1 MEMKVTMKLTQ
12 SKDYKKPLYAL
23 GLAAAIAVT
32 VTACG
37 NELVQL
43 AGDTAGPE
51 PTESTTM
58 LGGETTIDTDYTEP
72 TDLTKYDGDD
82 VALAGDVEFFDPDAT
97 VEFTTED
104 TTEATS

>member
-1 MEMKVTMKLTQ
+1 MEMKVLQ
-12 SKDYKKPLYAL
+12 SRDYKKPLYAL

-37 NELVQL
+37 NEPVQL

-82 VALAGDVEFFDPDAT
+82 VALAGDVDFCDPDVMT
-97 VEFTTED
+97 EGQTED

>member
-1 MEMKVTMKLTQ
+1 MEMKLLQ
-12 SKDYKKPLYAL
+12 SRDYKKPLYAL

-37 NELVQL
+37 NEPIQLMGDTTTAETTEDVQL
-43 AGDTAGPE
+43 AGD
-51 PTESTTM
+51 
-58 LGGETTIDTDYTEP
+58 GETTIDTDYTEP

-104 TTEATS
+104 TTEATT

>member
-1 MEMKVTMKLTQ
+1 MKVLQ
-12 SKDYKKPLYAL
+12 SRDYKKPLYAL

-37 NELVQL
+37 NEPVQL

-82 VALAGDVEFFDPDAT
+82 VALAGDVDFCDPDVMT
-97 VEFTTED
+97 EGQTED

>member
-1 MEMKVTMKLTQ
+1 MKLLQ
-12 SKDYKKPLYAL
+12 SRDYKKPLYAL

-37 NELVQL
+37 NEPVQL

-82 VALAGDVEFFDPDAT
+82 VALAGDVDFCDPDVMT
-97 VEFTTED
+97 EGQTED

>member
-1 MEMKVTMKLTQ
+1 MKVTMKLTQ
-12 SKDYKKPLYAL
+12 SKDYKKPLYAI

-37 NELVQL
+37 NEPVQLMGDTTTAETTEDVQL
-43 AGDTAGPE
+43 AGD
-51 PTESTTM
+51 
-58 LGGETTIDTDYTEP
+58 IDFADPDYTDP
-72 TDLTKYDGDD
+72 TDFTKADGDN

-104 TTEATS
+104 TTEATT

>member
-1 MEMKVTMKLTQ
+1 MEMKLLQ
-12 SKDYKKPLYAL
+12 SRDYKKPLYAL

-37 NELVQL
+37 NEPVQL

-82 VALAGDVEFFDPDAT
+82 VALAGDVDFCDPDVMT
-97 VEFTTED
+97 EGQTED